1 MKSFLKVTLISS
13 AIVLALTG
21 CDAKSNPKDVN
32 SANQSEQTTQQS
44 TNTTQQITANSE
56 QVVNSAEPKAN
67 SEKVTLSTLAQK
79 ESYAFGSSIAMNLK
93 DSEFE
98 IDPEYVISGLKET
111 FNNQSQLSKDEVNTI
126 INSLRERLLEK
137 AKAQFEKEKAD
148 NIANGEKFRNEFA
161 KQKGVKKTQ
170 SGLLYQVI
178 QKGSKQK
185 PNEND
190 TVIVHY
196 EGTLVDGRK
205 FDSSYDRGQTVT
217 FKLNE
222 VIKGWTEGLQLIG
235 VGGKIKLVIPPELAY
250 GSQYYPAQE
259 DKAAI
264 LPNST
269 LVFEVELLGIDGN
282 NNEQSHPSSKK

>member
-21 CDAKSNPKDVN
+21 CDTKSNQTDKQTITSAEQ
-32 SANQSEQTTQQS
+32 SANPNKVTFTTQVQKDS
-44 TNTTQQITANSE
+44 YALGS
-56 QVVNSAEPKAN
+56 SFA
-67 SEKVTLSTLAQK
+67 STLK
-79 ESYAFGSSIAMNLK
+79 ESEI
-93 DSEFE
+93 D
-98 IDPEYVISGLKET
+98 IDPEYIISGFTET
-111 FNNQSQLSKDEVNTI
+111 FNSKSQLTNDETKAILNTI
-126 INSLRERLLEK
+126 SQRVIEK
-137 AKAQFEKEKAD
+137 DRARFEKEEKENIEAD
-148 NIANGEKFRNEFA
+148 SKFRSEFA
-161 KQKGVKKTQ
+161 KKSDVKQTK
-170 SGLLYQVI
+170 SGLLYQI
-178 QKGSKQK
+178 INQGSSHHPTK
-185 PNEND
+185 ES

-196 EGTLVDGRK
+196 EGKLVDGRI

-282 NNEQSHPSSKK
+282 NNDQSQPSSKK